1 MSLMKPLN
9 ISVLS
14 AQLQQQLGLISSP
27 PDGMKYCGQILDI
40 GPTLLHAHLPG
51 VALGELCRIASPD
64 MLAEVV
70 AIEQQTALL
79 SPFASPTGLRCGQ
92 WVSPLGHA
100 HRVRVGDDLAGRV
113 LDGLGKPIDDG
124 PPLTG
129 YWRELDSPPPDPLT
143 RQPVQQILLT
153 GIRAVDG
160 LLSCGEGQRIGIF
173 AAAGVGKSS
182 LLSMLCKGCH
192 ADITVLALIGERG
205 REVREFLEQV
215 LTPQVRA
222 RTVVI
227 VATSD
232 RPALE
237 RLKGIYTAT
246 TVAEYFRERG
256 LKVLLMA
263 DSLTRYAR
271 AAREIGL
278 AAGEIPA
285 MGSFPAS
292 VFASLPRLLER
303 AGNSARGSITAFYT
317 VLVEGDDMNEP
328 VADEVRSLLD
338 GHIVL
343 SRQLAGAG
351 HYPAIDI
358 AASISRIMPQI
369 VSAGHLALAQKLRQ
383 MQARYQEIE
392 LLVRVGEYQ
401 EGQDLQA
408 DDALQRYPAICA
420 FLQQENSSSS
430 QTAADLNH
438 ILEQLAQALGES
450 TPH

>member
-1 MSLMKPLN
+1 MKLPD
-9 ISVLS
+9 IARLS
-14 AQLQQQLGLISSP
+14 AQLQQQLRLPSCP
-27 PDGMKYCGQILDI
+27 PTGIESCGPILDV
-40 GPTLLHAHLPG
+40 GPTLLRAHLPG
-51 VALGELCRIASPD
+51 VALGELCQIASPNR
-64 MLAEVV
+64 LAEVV

-79 SPFASPTGLRCGQ
+79 SPFSSSFGLRCGQ

-100 HRVRVGDDLAGRV
+100 HRIRVGDDLAGRV
-113 LDGLGKPIDDG
+113 LDGLGVPMDAG

-129 YWRELDSPPPDPLT
+129 YWRELDCPPPDPLT
-143 RQPVQQILLT
+143 RQPVQQILTT
-153 GIRAVDG
+153 GIRAIDG
-160 LLSCGEGQRIGIF
+160 VLSCGEGQRMGIF

-182 LLSMLCKGCH
+182 LLSMLCAGCA

-215 LTPQVRA
+215 LTPQTRA
-222 RTVVI
+222 RTVVV

-237 RLKGIYTAT
+237 RLKGLYTAT

-263 DSLTRYAR
+263 DSLTRHAR

-278 AAGEIPA
+278 AAGEPPV
-285 MGSFPAS
+285 MGSFPTS
-292 VFASLPRLLER
+292 VFATLPRLLER
-303 AGNSARGSITAFYT
+303 AGNSERGSITAFYT

-328 VADEVRSLLD
+328 IADEVRSLLD

-358 AASISRIMPQI
+358 AASVSRIMPQI
-369 VSAGHLALAQKLRQ
+369 VSVEHRALAQKLRHL
-383 MQARYQEIE
+383 QACYQEIE

-401 EGQDLQA
+401 QGQDLQA
-408 DDALQRYPAICA
+408 DEALQRYPAICA
-420 FLQQENSSSS
+420 FLQQENALCARKTD
-430 QTAADLNH
+430 TAGLTHTLA
-438 ILEQLAQALGES
+438 QLAQALG
-450 TPH
+450 

>member
-1 MSLMKPLN
+1 MKLPD
-9 ISVLS
+9 IAALS
-14 AQLQQQLGLISSP
+14 AQLQQQLRLSSP
-27 PDGMKYCGQILDI
+27 PPSGLAFCGPILDV
-40 GPTLLHAHLPG
+40 GPTLLRAHLPG
-51 VALGELCRIASPD
+51 VALGELCQMTSPD

-70 AIEQQTALL
+70 GIEQQTALL
-79 SPFASPTGLRCGQ
+79 SPFASSAGLRCGQ

-100 HRVRVGDDLAGRV
+100 HRIRVGADLLGRV
-113 LDGLGKPIDDG
+113 LDGLGMPMDG
-124 PPLTG
+124 GPQLTG
-129 YWRELDSPPPDPLT
+129 HWRELDYPPPDPLT
-143 RQPVQQILLT
+143 RQPVQQVLTT
-153 GIRAVDG
+153 GIRAIDG
-160 LLSCGEGQRIGIF
+160 VLTCGEGQRIGIF

-182 LLSMLCKGCH
+182 LLSMLCAGCS

-215 LTPQVRA
+215 LTPDIRR
-222 RTVVI
+222 RTVVV

-237 RLKGIYTAT
+237 RQKGIYTAT

-278 AAGEIPA
+278 AAGELPV

-292 VFASLPRLLER
+292 VFAALPRLLER
-303 AGNSARGSITAFYT
+303 AGHSERGSITAFYT

-358 AASISRIMPQI
+358 AASVSRVMPQI
-369 VSAGHLALAQKLRQ
+369 ASARHQALAQKLRH
-383 MQARYQEIE
+383 MQACYQEIE

-408 DDALQRYPAICA
+408 DEALQRYPAICA
-420 FLQQENSSSS
+420 FLQQESSLLSCKTD
-430 QTAADLNH
+430 TAELTHTLA
-438 ILEQLAQALGES
+438 QLAQVLG
-450 TPH
+450 

>member
-1 MSLMKPLN
+1 
-9 ISVLS
+9 
-14 AQLQQQLGLISSP
+14 
-27 PDGMKYCGQILDI
+27 
-40 GPTLLHAHLPG
+40 
-51 VALGELCRIASPD
+51 
-64 MLAEVV
+64 
-70 AIEQQTALL
+70 
-79 SPFASPTGLRCGQ
+79 
-92 WVSPLGHA
+92 
-100 HRVRVGDDLAGRV
+100 
-113 LDGLGKPIDDG
+113 
-124 PPLTG
+124 
-129 YWRELDSPPPDPLT
+129 
-143 RQPVQQILLT
+143 
-153 GIRAVDG
+153 
-160 LLSCGEGQRIGIF
+160 
-173 AAAGVGKSS
+173 
-182 LLSMLCKGCH
+182 MLCAGCS

-215 LTPQVRA
+215 LTPQARA
-222 RTVVI
+222 RTVVV

-292 VFASLPRLLER
+292 VFAALPRLLER
-303 AGNSARGSITAFYT
+303 AGNSDSGSITAFYT

-328 VADEVRSLLD
+328 VADEARSLLD

-358 AASISRIMPQI
+358 AASVSRIMPQI
-369 VSAGHLALAQKLRQ
+369 VSSAHLALAQKLRQ
-383 MQARYQEIE
+383 MQACYQEIE

-401 EGQDLQA
+401 EGQDLHA
-408 DDALQRYPAICA
+408 DEALQRYPAICA
-420 FLQQENSSSS
+420 FLQQENSSLCTTPPTSVIHWHNS
-430 QTAADLNH
+430 RKYSGRQPSTRYAAALVDIAATQRAPVASAIDGTAPDISATATTNDRFSPTTSAVMSA
-438 ILEQLAQALGES
+438 ITTDYRLAR
-450 TPH
+450 

>member
-1 MSLMKPLN
+1 MKPPD
-9 ISVLS
+9 IARLS
-14 AQLQQQLGLISSP
+14 TQLQQQLRLP
-27 PDGMKYCGQILDI
+27 PCPPSGMVSCGPILDV
-40 GPTLLHAHLPG
+40 GPTLLRAHLPG
-51 VALGELCRIASPD
+51 VALGELCQIASPD
-64 MLAEVV
+64 RLAEVV
-70 AIEQQTALL
+70 AIEQQTVLL
-79 SPFASPTGLRCGQ
+79 SPFSSSVGLRCGQ
-92 WVSPLGHA
+92 WISPLGYA
-100 HRVRVGDDLAGRV
+100 HRVRVGDDLVGRV
-113 LDGLGKPIDDG
+113 LDGLGEPMDG
-124 PPLTG
+124 GSPLSG
-129 YWRELDSPPPDPLT
+129 HWCELDCPPPDPLT
-143 RQPVQQILLT
+143 RQPVQQILTT
-153 GIRAVDG
+153 GIRAIDG
-160 LLSCGEGQRIGIF
+160 VLSCGEGQRMGIF

-182 LLSMLCKGCH
+182 LLSMLCGGCS

-215 LTPQVRA
+215 LTPQTRA
-222 RTVVI
+222 RTVVV

-237 RLKGIYTAT
+237 RLKGLYTAT

-278 AAGEIPA
+278 AAGEHPV

-292 VFASLPRLLER
+292 VFAALPRLLER
-303 AGNSARGSITAFYT
+303 AGNSERGSITAFYT

-338 GHIVL
+338 GHLVL

-358 AASISRIMPQI
+358 AASVSRIMPQI
-369 VSAGHLALAQKLRQ
+369 VSAEHRALAQKLRHL
-383 MQARYQEIE
+383 QARYQEIE

-408 DDALQRYPAICA
+408 DEALQRYPAICA
-420 FLQQENSSSS
+420 FLQQENALFARETD
-430 QTAADLNH
+430 TAGLTHTLA
-438 ILEQLAQALGES
+438 QLAQALG
-450 TPH
+450 

>member
-1 MSLMKPLN
+1 MKLPDVSILSL
-9 ISVLS
+9 
-14 AQLQQQLGLISSP
+14 QLQQQLCLTSSP
-27 PDGMKYCGQILDI
+27 PDGVECRGQILAV
-40 GPTLLHAHLPG
+40 GPTLLRAHLPG
-51 VALGELCRIASPD
+51 IALGELCRITSAD

-79 SPFASPTGLRCGQ
+79 SPFASSAGLRCGQ

-100 HRVRVGDDLAGRV
+100 HRIRVGPDLVGRV
-113 LDGLGKPIDDG
+113 LDGLGVPIDDG
-124 PPLTG
+124 PPLSG
-129 YWRELDSPPPDPLT
+129 YWRELDSSPPDPLT
-143 RQPVQQILLT
+143 RQPVQQILTT
-153 GIRAVDG
+153 GIRAIDG

-182 LLSMLCKGCH
+182 LLSMLCAGCR

-215 LTPQVRA
+215 LTPQARA
-222 RTVVI
+222 RTVVV

-292 VFASLPRLLER
+292 VFAALPRLLER
-303 AGNSARGSITAFYT
+303 AGNSESGSITAFYT
-317 VLVEGDDMNEP
+317 ILVEGDDMNEP
-328 VADEVRSLLD
+328 VADEARSLLD

-343 SRQLAGAG
+343 SRQLAGSG

-358 AASISRIMPQI
+358 AASVSRIMPQI
-369 VSAGHLALAQKLRQ
+369 VSTEHRALAQKLRQ
-383 MQARYQEIE
+383 MQACYQEIE

-401 EGQDLQA
+401 EGQDLHA
-408 DDALQRYPAICA
+408 DEALQRYPAICA
-420 FLQQENSSSS
+420 FLQQEYALSSGK
-430 QTAADLNH
+430 TPADLGH
-438 ILEQLAQALGES
+438 TLGQLAQALGAS
-450 TPH
+450 TQH